1 MGSKPKGSSTAKDNY
16 AYKFFSK
23 SYDSHD
29 LIIDDL
35 NAEKNHFS

>member
-1 MGSKPKGSSTAKDNY
+1 MGSKSKGNSTAKDNY

-35 NAEKNHFS
+35 NDEKNHIS